1 MKTIMSE
8 ARSQSSLQWLLMI
21 AGVIGIPA
29 IFLQFTMDT
38 SPWRASVDVDY
49 GLWKIALPTFFPIP
63 VVIGLLRLLIT
74 KKLSLPERLVAYFM
88 SMMSVVVTLTIYTKD
103 NGWPAGTNDW
113 FGFVLP
119 LITIGLGVF
128 ILVST
133 RRDAMLQPYRAIMS
147 MQIAYVANALLCLG
161 AFFGQWQIGAYF
173 SLVTVIVYLTQII
186 MVLRNNSD
194 NSDL

>member
-1 MKTIMSE
+1 MSE
-8 ARSQSSLQWLLMI
+8 ARSQFSLQWLLMI

-49 GLWKIALPTFFPIP
+49 GLWKIALPAFFPIP

-88 SMMSVVVTLTIYTKD
+88 SMMSVVVTLTIYAKD
-103 NGWPAGTNDW
+103 NGWPAMSNDW

-133 RRDAMLQPYRAIMS
+133 RDVKLKPYRAIMS
-147 MQIAYVANALLCLG
+147 MQIAYLANALLCLG

-173 SLVTVIVYLTQII
+173 SLVTVIIYLAQII
-186 MVLRNNSD
+186 MVLRTYSFNEKINYAT
-194 NSDL
+194 